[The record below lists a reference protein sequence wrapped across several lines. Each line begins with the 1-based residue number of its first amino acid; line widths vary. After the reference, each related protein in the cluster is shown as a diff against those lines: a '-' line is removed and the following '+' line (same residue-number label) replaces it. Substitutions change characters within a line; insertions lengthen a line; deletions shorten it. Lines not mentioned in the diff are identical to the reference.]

1 MNTKSESPLLFD
13 DSSRIILNIGGA
25 KYDTYW
31 RTFSRLPNSRLGKIR
46 KVKTN
51 QELLTLCDEYQPEI
65 NEIYFNRSDKSFKVI
80 LDFYR
85 TGKLHADSQ
94 VCIAAFYDELNFWG
108 IDDSF
113 VEVCCSFQYNVK
125 KEQAFEE
132 VRKINEIDVSVKRS
146 QMVNVNDAGAY
157 KRLKAWT
164 WSVLEEP
171 DSSRLAKVGG
181 EIFKFI

>member
-1 MNTKSESPLLFD
+1 
-13 DSSRIILNIGGA
+13 
-25 KYDTYW
+25 
-31 RTFSRLPNSRLGKIR
+31 
-46 KVKTN
+46 
-51 QELLTLCDEYQPEI
+51 
-65 NEIYFNRSDKSFKVI
+65 
-80 LDFYR
+80 
-85 TGKLHADSQ
+85 